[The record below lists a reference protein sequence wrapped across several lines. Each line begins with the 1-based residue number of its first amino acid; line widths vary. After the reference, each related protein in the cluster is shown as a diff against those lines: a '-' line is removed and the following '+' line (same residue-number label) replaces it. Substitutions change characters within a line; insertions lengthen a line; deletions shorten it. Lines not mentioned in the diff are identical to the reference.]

1 MLAYLNGQTL
11 VTTLAAAV
19 LGAASGFLRWNFKPA
34 KIFMGD
40 GGAMF
45 LGYLMATLGL
55 KLRLENTNH
64 LSAWLAPIL
73 VLGVTIFD
81 TTLVTISRSRRGLLP
96 FATPGKDHA
105 AHRLS
110 NLGLGH
116 RGAVLTLYVLGALGG
131 GAAVLVS
138 YLSARMAF
146 FVGVLAC
153 GIIFAGVAYLE
164 RAPYERQTPKTSTA
178 S

>member
-1 MLAYLNGQTL
+1 LNGQTL

-19 LGAASGFLRWNFKPA
+19 LGAATGFLRWNFKPA
-34 KIFMGD
+34 QIFMGD

-45 LGYLMATLGL
+45 LGFLMAMLGL
-55 KLRLENTNH
+55 KLRLENSNH
-64 LSAWLAPIL
+64 LSAWLAPVLIL
-73 VLGVTIFD
+73 SVTIFD

-116 RGAVLTLYVLGALGG
+116 RGAVLTLYLLGAIGG

-138 YLSARMAF
+138 YLSARMASL
-146 FVGVLAC
+146 VGALALC
-153 GIIFAGVAYLE
+153 TILAGVVYLE
-164 RAPYERQTPKTSTA
+164 RAPYEHQTRKVSPA
-178 S
+178 P